1 MGLVSRG
8 RAERF
13 IGDRLFIREGAGGTW
28 ADPGE
33 HEWGDDAESTWDIAK
48 LGELGGTWVMPGAE
62 PWAESYGKFSRDTCP
77 DERPDPGR

>member
-1 MGLVSRG
+1 MEIACSLGRGQEEPGLTLGSTS
-8 RAERF
+8 
-13 IGDRLFIREGAGGTW
+13 GG
-28 ADPGE
+28 E
-33 HEWGDDAESTWDIAK
+33 DAESTWDIAK